1 MIESSYDEIDK
12 FIHFILLAKI
22 NTVALIIII
31 IINTINSREIDSI
44 REFLLSLSR
53 KYYSYSRY
61 DRKNHSCSNNLNRE
75 IFGDLHSRTKFL
87 FIVNVRGYI
96 YTPSIPF
103 AFDENESFL
112 IFINT
117 MITKK
122 IFV

>member
-22 NTVALIIII
+22 NTVAFIIII

-61 DRKNHSCSNNLNRE
+61 DRNRKE
-75 IFGDLHSRTKFL
+75 SQLFKQFKSWNFRRFALKDKISLHSKRQR
-87 FIVNVRGYI
+87 IYI
-96 YTPSIPF
+96 YLRYLSLLMRMKVF
-103 AFDENESFL
+103 
-112 IFINT
+112 
-117 MITKK
+117 
-122 IFV
+122 